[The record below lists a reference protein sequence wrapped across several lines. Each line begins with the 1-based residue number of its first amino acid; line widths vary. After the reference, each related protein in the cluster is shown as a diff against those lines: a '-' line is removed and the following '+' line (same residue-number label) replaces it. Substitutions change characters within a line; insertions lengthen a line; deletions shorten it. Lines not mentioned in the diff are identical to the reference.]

1 MKDLANITSQL
12 LQSDRRGQSQS
23 ALRAVQGR
31 HEAIQKIESQMIEL
45 AQLFQD
51 MEALVVQQE
60 PAVVQI
66 EQKGE
71 EVTDNVGKAN
81 VQMDGAISKARSR
94 NRKKWWCLLI
104 LCKCLPGWQVRRC
117 FLLTGSSDHPY
128 HHRGRRRCGC
138 LTYTPYRQGCYT
150 LGRFDQW
157 VTTCQHQ
164 ENMCSV
170 LATFYSQTSPSRP
183 K

>member
-1 MKDLANITSQL
+1 
-12 LQSDRRGQSQS
+12 
-23 ALRAVQGR
+23 
-31 HEAIQKIESQMIEL
+31 MIEL

-71 EVTDNVGKAN
+71 EVSDNVGKAN
-81 VQMDGAISKARSR
+81 VEMDGAISKARSR

-104 LCKCLPGWQVRRC
+104 LRKRPPSWKVQLCL
-117 FLLTGSSDHPY
+117 LLTGSSNHHY

-138 LTYTPYRQGCYT
+138 PAYTPYRQGCYT
-150 LGRFDQW
+150 LGRFLRWSPLVSIKQRSVLFWLLLNNQTSVSRPQVTGSDTGPSLALPPL
-157 VTTCQHQ
+157 VTT
-164 ENMCSV
+164 
-170 LATFYSQTSPSRP
+170 
-183 K
+183 